1 VILAALGVSTNHVG
15 YALLVLL
22 VGGESMGL
30 LLPGETALIAA
41 AVLAHGGGLQL
52 PVVIA
57 LAAIAAIV
65 GDNIGY
71 ALGRSG
77 ARSLLLIHGPLATRR
92 ADLVARGEKFFG
104 RHGRGAVFFGR
115 WIPVLRVTAAWLAGG
130 SRMPWPE
137 FALWNAAGCISW
149 AVSVGLA
156 GYALGA
162 AAAGAIST
170 VALASLIL
178 FAAVTVVG
186 ARRRRRSRDHSA
198 SANDRRVPRRGA

>member
-1 VILAALGVSTNHVG
+1 MAALGVSTNHVG

-41 AVLAHGGGLQL
+41 AVLSRSGGLQL

-77 ARSLLLIHGPLATRR
+77 ARSLLLMAGPFAARR
-92 ADLVARGEKFFG
+92 ADLLARGEKFFV
-104 RHGRGAVFFGR
+104 RHGRKAVFFGR
-115 WIPVLRVTAAWLAGG
+115 WIPVLRVTAAWLAGA
-130 SRMPWPE
+130 SRMPWST
-137 FALWNAAGCISW
+137 FTLWNAAGCISW
-149 AVSVGLA
+149 ATSVGLA
-156 GYALGA
+156 GTRSGLRPSGLLQPLC
-162 AAAGAIST
+162 S
-170 VALASLIL
+170 
-178 FAAVTVVG
+178 
-186 ARRRRRSRDHSA
+186 RR
-198 SANDRRVPRRGA
+198 

>member
-1 VILAALGVSTNHVG
+1 MLGISTQHVG

-41 AVLAHGGGLQL
+41 AVLAHGGTLQI

-57 LAAIAAIV
+57 LAAVSAIV

-71 ALGRSG
+71 VLGRSG
-77 ARSLLLIHGPLATRR
+77 ARSLLLMPGPFAERR
-92 ADLVARGEKFFG
+92 TALLARGETFFA
-104 RHGRGAVFFGR
+104 RHGTKAVFFGR
-115 WIPVLRVTAAWLAGG
+115 WIPVLRITAAWLAGA
-130 SRMPWPE
+130 SRMPWPA

-149 AVSVGLA
+149 AVSIGLA

-162 AAAGAIST
+162 AATGALTTLIF
-170 VALASLIL
+170 VSLIVFL
-178 FAAVTVVG
+178 VVVFLRN
-186 ARRRRRSRDHSA
+186 RRLE
-198 SANDRRVPRRGA
+198 RVRPR

>member
-22 VGGESMGL
+22 VGGEAMGL

-41 AVLAHGGGLQL
+41 AALAHGGGLQL
-52 PVVIA
+52 SVVIP

-77 ARSLLLIHGPLATRR
+77 ARSLLLMSGPFAARR
-92 ADLVARGEKFFG
+92 ADLVARGEKFFV
-104 RHGRGAVFFGR
+104 RHGRKAVFFGR
-115 WIPVLRVTAAWLAGG
+115 WIPVLRVTAAWLAGA
-130 SRMPWPE
+130 SRMPWPT
-137 FALWNAAGCISW
+137 FALWNAAGGVSW
-149 AVSVGLA
+149 AISIGLA

-162 AAAGAIST
+162 AAAGITTLVLA
-170 VALASLIL
+170 ALIVV
-178 FAAVTVVG
+178 AAVATVG
-186 ARRRRRSRDHSA
+186 ARRRSPHGAERS
-198 SANDRRVPRRGA
+198 